1 MSNLPGCLWENTVLG
16 RNRLERKCEEKTG
29 HYSATSTLLLAV
41 VFCHNSVHSIEC
53 SIVKMG
59 FLEKYTVVLKLE
71 TKLRGERSKENKKKI
86 YFGLKS
92 FVKRTLL

>member
-53 SIVKMG
+53 SIVKNG
-59 FLEKYTVVLKLE
+59 FLGEVYSSIKIGNKTEGEKK
-71 TKLRGERSKENKKKI
+71 
-86 YFGLKS
+86 
-92 FVKRTLL
+92 